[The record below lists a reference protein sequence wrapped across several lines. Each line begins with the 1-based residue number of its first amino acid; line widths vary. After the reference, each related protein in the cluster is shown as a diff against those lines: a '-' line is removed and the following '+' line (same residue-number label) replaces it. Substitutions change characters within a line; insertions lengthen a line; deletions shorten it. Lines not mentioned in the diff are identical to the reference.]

1 MKSVRERMDMESAS
15 RDVGSYRAAA
25 EICGTTPK
33 TVKRAVLTAAEDSSA
48 ELVVAHNYDV
58 VRDVVAERVAKTQ
71 GRITAK
77 RLLPVA
83 VADG

>member
-1 MKSVRERMDMESAS
+1 MDS
-15 RDVGSYRAAA
+15 RH
-25 EICGTTPK
+25 PH
-33 TVKRAVLTAAEDSSA
+33 DSSGV
-48 ELVVAHNYDV
+48 LVVAHNYDV

-83 VADG
+83 VAGELELQSRP